1 MKIKEQKVEA
11 QEVLRIIDAR
21 LEMVTMQY
29 NYAKADDRKVLAEVM
44 AETKWQLAELKM
56 QFVDHLIEKLE
67 NPETG
72 SET

>member
-11 QEVLRIIDAR
+11 KEVLRIIEAR

-29 NYAKADDRKVLAEVM
+29 NYAKADDRKVTAEAM
-44 AETKWQLAELKM
+44 AETTWQLAELKM
-56 QFVDHLIEKLE
+56 QFVDHLTEKLE

>member
-11 QEVLRIIDAR
+11 KEVLRIIDAR

-29 NYAKADDRKVLAEVM
+29 NFAKADDRKIIAEAM

-56 QFVDHLIEKLE
+56 QFVDYLIEKMEEPESE
-67 NPETG
+67 N
-72 SET
+72 